1 MLLGLRISL
10 AALMLGTA
18 VHARPSTTVK
28 VTADQRLVIPAA
40 AMKKLGLK
48 QKRGQLICIQF
59 PKVSLP
65 PGHRVDDGH
74 GHAAPADRRP
84 PKVYL
89 ALRTDG
95 ALVVPRMR
103 ALTSTGFIPGKP
115 GTVYRGTVQEG
126 VLVLSAVK

>member
-1 MLLGLRISL
+1 MLV
-10 AALMLGTA
+10 TA
-18 VHARPSTTVK
+18 VQAAPSTTVK

-40 AMKKLGLK
+40 TVKKLGLK

-59 PKVSLP
+59 PKASLP
-65 PGHRVDDGH
+65 PGHRLDDGH
-74 GHAAPADRRP
+74 GHAAPADVRP

-89 ALRTDG
+89 GLRNDG

-115 GTVYRGTVQEG
+115 GTVYRGVVQKG
-126 VLVLSAVK
+126 VLVLTRVK